1 MCQVVSI
8 MFKPHT
14 RTSTY
19 EPELSDEDV
28 EAIGDAALGILPG
41 DGAGMTSV
49 DIEET
54 VDVERR
60 RAIRIGAS
68 LTARQASSDKR
79 KQIFIRTLAT
89 TGIVGR
95 AATAAGWTTSYAHG
109 LKKSDPEFME
119 MWINAIDFATDA
131 LEEAARRR
139 AVDGVVKPVFQQGRL
154 VGHVTEYSDGL
165 LTTLLKAKRPKEFR
179 DNISLDAE
187 VKGGVLVVPGV
198 SSSSAWEQAALTGQ
212 ANFRTHQGDEV
223 EDAEEAPDPL
233 A

>member
-1 MCQVVSI
+1 MI
-8 MFKPHT
+8 KPHS

-28 EAIGDAALGILPG
+28 EAIGDAALGILPD
-41 DGAGMTSV
+41 DGAGMTAV

-68 LTARQASSDKR
+68 LNARQASSHKR
-79 KQIFIRTLAT
+79 MQIFIRTLAA

-95 AATAAGWTTSYAHG
+95 AATAAGWTSSYAHG
-109 LKKSDPEFME
+109 LKKSNPEFHE

-179 DNISLDAE
+179 ENVSIDAE

-198 SSSSAWEQAALTGQ
+198 SSSSAWERAALEGQ
-212 ANFRTHQGDEV
+212 ANFRTYRSEAV